1 MEEGVGDGGRIG
13 APRAWSGAVVRALG
27 PGAGTAKDM
36 FGASVGASGLVT
48 AYLST
53 PAIKVSHLG
62 RGEDNGDEDDH
73 RICGRAL
80 FRSMRIMSRSH
91 LKESGSSQVTLD
103 GLQVLLR
110 NAQHV
115 LLGIIPV
122 TQPGIVSGVG

>member
-1 MEEGVGDGGRIG
+1 M
-13 APRAWSGAVVRALG
+13 
-27 PGAGTAKDM
+27 
-36 FGASVGASGLVT
+36 GASGLVT

-53 PAIKVSHLG
+53 AAIKVSHLG
-62 RGEDNGDEDDH
+62 RGEDNGGEDDH

-91 LKESGSSQVTLD
+91 LKQSGSSQVTLD

-122 TQPGIVSGVG
+122 HAAGNSQWSRLTRPGPGPRAHLNVRGWEGAT